1 MVADAMECAEG
12 VSFLGVRRLLLVDVP
27 IGAVDFMQRVGRAV
41 RFMGHAALPEAERRV
56 EVLMYVA
63 AGSEKGVTA
72 DEVLVNR
79 LRKASS
85 DYKTE
90 LAKLRAVAVDAGT
103 WADEE
108 AASSAGGAAA
118 ARRRGGGGRG
128 AGGGGREWI
137 RDRRGE
143 RERVEDDEPEPPP
156 PPPPPPR
163 PPPFAP
169 RGGKRAGPGAPPPPT
184 EPTADLPAAEAIGH
198 ILGVMSRHRDYPC
211 AGARLAA
218 MVGVPWVGDNRGLAP
233 RRRGASSR
241 RRRRRPSCSSTP
253 TSASSKLAEA
263 ASKALNATYDSFD
276 RPARRRVRRSTRKS
290 VE

>member
-27 IGAVDFMQRVGRAV
+27 IGAVDFMQRIGRAV

-108 AASSAGGAAA
+108 EASSRAVRRTTARATAGA
-118 ARRRGGGGRG
+118 ARRRRT
-128 AGGGGREWI
+128 RVDS
-137 RDRRGE
+137 RPTRRA
-143 RERVEDDEPEPPP
+143 RASRRTTSRTTA
-156 PPPPPPR
+156 PPPPPR
-163 PPPFAP
+163 PPPFVP

-184 EPTADLPAAEAIGH
+184 
-198 ILGVMSRHRDYPC
+198 
-211 AGARLAA
+211 
-218 MVGVPWVGDNRGLAP
+218 
-233 RRRGASSR
+233 RRRQTCR
-241 RRRRRPSCSSTP
+241 Q
-253 TSASSKLAEA
+253 
-263 ASKALNATYDSFD
+263 
-276 RPARRRVRRSTRKS
+276 
-290 VE
+290 

>member
-27 IGAVDFMQRVGRAV
+27 IGAVDYMQRIGRAV
-41 RFMGHAALPEAERRV
+41 RFMGHASLPEAERRV

-108 AASSAGGAAA
+108 AASSADAAA
-118 ARRRGGGGRG
+118 ADDDEAAAG
-128 AGGGGREWI
+128 AAPAAADASGFATDEASAS
-137 RDRRGE
+137 E
-143 RERVEDDEPEPPP
+143 SEDDD
-156 PPPPPPR
+156 R
-163 PPPFAP
+163 
-169 RGGKRAGPGAPPPPT
+169 
-184 EPTADLPAAEAIGH
+184 
-198 ILGVMSRHRDYPC
+198 SR
-211 AGARLAA
+211 L
-218 MVGVPWVGDNRGLAP
+218 
-233 RRRGASSR
+233 R
-241 RRRRRPSCSSTP
+241 RRRRR
-253 TSASSKLAEA
+253 
-263 ASKALNATYDSFD
+263 
-276 RPARRRVRRSTRKS
+276 RARRRSCRAAANARGPAHRAADRADGRPAGSGGDRAHPRRDVAAPRVPVPARASRRWSACRGWATTAGSAPRRRARPREGEEEDLPAHPPRQVRARLGRSR
-290 VE
+290 VQGAECDL